1 MQNKRTIIWFIDAT
15 GLPGALLSAKMM
27 QIRDWVQKT
36 NPFGDDANFLIVPAR
51 DNKFSLLETE
61 EEFKGKFTSEKLA
74 LEWLA
79 GVKDKM
85 KDCLEI
91 FIYEKG
97 ETPKV
102 RSES

>member
-1 MQNKRTIIWFIDAT
+1 MQNKRTIIWFVDAT
-15 GLPGALLSAKMM
+15 GLPGSHLSAKMM

-51 DNKFSLLETE
+51 DNKFALLETD
-61 EEFKGKFTSEKLA
+61 EEFKGKFTSEKQA

-79 GVKDKM
+79 SVKDKM
-85 KDCLEI
+85 KDCLET

-97 ETPKV
+97 EAPKL